1 MNSSARTAATALA
14 SMLKAELG
22 TTPRTDETPDLIRI
36 EADVPDDLSE
46 TAHTRLLATLTAA
59 AVRFGHDLTGE
70 NKRSVLWVEVDR
82 RNEP

>member
-1 MNSSARTAATALA
+1 
-14 SMLKAELG
+14 MLKAELG
-22 TTPRTDETPDLIRI
+22 TPPRTDETPDLIRI
-36 EADVPDDLSE
+36 EADVPDDLRE

-70 NKRSVLWVEVDR
+70 NKRSILWVEVDR